1 MDKKQTEALRIDAL
15 KIAASLVDETG
26 QISFRS
32 SHLVSLIE
40 GYNAARQE
48 IASLRAQPYDQRA
61 MGLCHVCGW
70 KGVIDYP
77 DGPVCVACEH
87 DKALSPQPT
96 AQPLHVAATSCPHE
110 IDKDKIV
117 LHFDSKQPG
126 KNALAQLA
134 ARLQAA
140 HAQAVPAP
148 GVEAVSEREFKQFL
162 SDVLTAAGLVTHG
175 NKCKDLG
182 RRLGE
187 MSMRLRTAPKTAAA
201 PAQAGEYQPSSA
213 DMVMAALDTEEWGLE
228 RIQRCDYISDEGNRE
243 GAWLVKR
250 QKAPYCACYTDKPGA
265 PYGPRSWSGPTAL
278 DALQKAADDL
288 GIRLPQPA
296 ARGAAL
302 AALKHPAVKPNMLV
316 NGGALKLALNV
327 LRRAGKNEVADE
339 LECAAQ
345 AAPVDAESWLDL
357 LAEARAAL
365 WQPAN
370 AALCE
375 RLDAF
380 IDAAR
385 AAQKDTND

>member
-1 MDKKQTEALRIDAL
+1 MDKNKTLTEAANDLIEHAMEQGIPGRMIPFVEALRVAKNERKAESD
-15 KIAASLVDETG
+15 
-26 QISFRS
+26 
-32 SHLVSLIE
+32 
-40 GYNAARQE
+40 AARQE
-48 IASLRAQPYDQRA
+48 IASLKAQPYDQQA
-61 MGLCHVCGW
+61 MGLCHACGW
-70 KGVIDYP
+70 KGVLDYP

-87 DKALSPQPT
+87 DKTLPPQPT
-96 AQPLHVAATSCPHE
+96 AQALHVAATSCPHE

-140 HAQAVPAP
+140 QAQAVPAP

-162 SDVLTAAGLVTHG
+162 SDVITAAGLVTHG
-175 NKCKDLG
+175 KKCKDLG

-187 MSMRLRTAPKTAAA
+187 MSMRLLTAPKTAAA
-201 PAQAGEYQPSSA
+201 PTQAGEYPAGTGNQEADRIIGRLASSDPDFDDCA
-213 DMVMAALDTEEWGLE
+213 DAVALIHKLVAEIKGPDGFDTWKDAAIAD
-228 RIQRCDYISDEGNRE
+228 RAASSVYSRAMD
-243 GAWLVKR
+243 LVR
-250 QKAPYCACYTDKPGA
+250 VFWQQHTQA
-265 PYGPRSWSGPTAL
+265 
-278 DALQKAADDL
+278 DALSMTMAELHTDVEL
-288 GIRLPQPA
+288 VIRA
-296 ARGAAL
+296 ARGS
-302 AALKHPAVKPNMLV
+302 
-316 NGGALKLALNV
+316 
-327 LRRAGKNEVADE
+327 
-339 LECAAQ
+339 AQ

-385 AAQKDTND
+385 AAQKGGA